1 MTRTKAFTQVLV
13 ALLVLAIFS
22 ALPIAMGAHTTFSVG
37 DLYTVRDETFFSD
50 SPGVGGQ
57 TKNDFSGGALTFDM
71 DMINVENIERDGRS
85 TWVAVIDTGML
96 PNWDYFFPKA
106 RIEGDLAI
114 GFYEDPVTGDFYE
127 TDWDI
132 ALSGHGT
139 HVASTIIGYNYRGYP
154 IDGVAPLAKI
164 IPIKVLWWGYAG
176 SSTASGSTRMVK
188 AGIDHVTAIKE
199 ANPEM
204 KIVINLS
211 LGAGVPISDVE
222 NAINNAIDHGIIVV
236 AAAGNAGYDGMDWP
250 GAYPQVISAGW
261 AGWTEQ
267 WYGPSIPNYDWW
279 LEDVPENLMTP
290 CVWSEVYGTA
300 AGTQVYMDV
309 RSGRELPDQD
319 LDVVAPGA
327 WVHGPYWTP
336 LWGPLPD
343 DPRQCYAWVGGTSM
357 ASPHVAG
364 TAALML
370 QKKGRPLVQSE
381 IETIL
386 EATADIAPVT
396 FPNAWPGLQPYM
408 AIFLWPSWFLVYM
421 DWDLDAVGEGF
432 LRADAAVAMAG

>member
-1 MTRTKAFTQVLV
+1 MTKTKALAQVLI

-22 ALPIAMGAHTTFSVG
+22 ALPIAMGAHVTFSVG
-37 DLYTVRDETFFSD
+37 DIYAVQDETFFSE

-57 TKNDFSGGALTFDM
+57 TKNDFEGGALTFDM

-96 PNWDYFFPKA
+96 PNWEYFFPKA

-132 ALSGHGT
+132 AL
-139 HVASTIIGYNYRGYP
+139 
-154 IDGVAPLAKI
+154 I

-199 ANPEM
+199 ANPDM

-222 NAINNAIDHGIIVV
+222 DAINNAIDHGIIVV

-267 WYGPSIPNYDWW
+267 WYGTSIPNYNWW

-290 CVWSEVYGTA
+290 CVWSGVYGTA

-343 DPRQCYAWVGGTSM
+343 DPRECYAWAGGTSM

-370 QKKGRPLVQSE
+370 QKKGTPLVQSD

-396 FPNAWPGLQPYM
+396 FPNAWPGLEPYM